1 MLLVKTYNFTDKNNN
16 ICSPFC
22 FHSLSEAPVILDPNT
37 GSSDLTISEQMTR
50 STKSEKV
57 QPLPANPERLNCTQT
72 FGSYG
77 FTSGKHW
84 WDVKV
89 GGYWGVG
96 VAARPNDQYASL
108 KIWGI
113 YMCVCTDI
121 LRELSSFDYVNIVLE
136 DSFPQK
142 VRVHLDYDK
151 GIVTFFDLD
160 KKTLVHTIR
169 HTFTEPVFPYFR
181 ENSKILPAELSVVIK
196 QPR

>member
-1 MLLVKTYNFTDKNNN
+1 MLFIKTYTFTDKNNN

-37 GSSDLTISEQMTR
+37 GSSDLTVSEQMTR
-50 STKSEKV
+50 STLSKNT

-72 FGSYG
+72 FGSVE
-77 FTSGKHW
+77 FTSGIHW
-84 WDVKV
+84 WDVEV

-96 VAARPNDQYASL
+96 VAARTNNQYHPL

-121 LRELSSFDYVNIVLE
+121 LRELSSFDDVNIVLE

-142 VRVHLDYDK
+142 VRVHLDFDK
-151 GIVTFFDLD
+151 GTVTFFDLD
-160 KKTLVHTIR
+160 KKKLVHTIR

-181 ENSKILPAELSVVIK
+181 ENAKILPAELSVVIK